1 MTRRWWAVLVS
12 GAVLLL
18 AGAQSGWAILVALGA
33 GLLALGLVS
42 LFLRVPETA
51 SWRDS
56 SAPSRV
62 VRGTEASLGIG
73 IDVPAGSTRWVNA
86 VSADGMDRVFV
97 PGLSRTESLTW
108 SIDTS
113 RRGLYLVGP
122 SRLEAA
128 DPFGLVR
135 RVLATREPSPVLV
148 VPRVHPVDVRLG
160 RAQAEEEESG
170 ERAGSETFHSLRE
183 YVPGDPQKLI
193 HWKSSARAGKLMV
206 RRMVDTTVPWLL
218 VILDVNA
225 RAYDRPGAMFADF
238 DAEAFELAVEEA
250 ASWAWHGCGPGQR
263 VLLVTTAGPGISSG
277 VTGVEV
283 TARTRESAL
292 DALALVD
299 PLAPEQCG
307 PGVVAALQRRQGV
320 SRAVYVTG
328 AHPETSVAWLAA
340 WRRMCPVTVV
350 GGAG

>member
-1 MTRRWWAVLVS
+1 MS
-12 GAVLLL
+12 
-18 AGAQSGWAILVALGA
+18 
-33 GLLALGLVS
+33 
-42 LFLRVPETA
+42 
-51 SWRDS
+51 
-56 SAPSRV
+56 
-62 VRGTEASLGIG
+62 
-73 IDVPAGSTRWVNA
+73 A
-86 VSADGMDRVFV
+86 VSAEGTDRVFV
-97 PGLSRTESLTW
+97 SGPSRTDSLTW
-108 SIDTS
+108 PIDTA

-122 SRLEAA
+122 SHLEAG

-135 RVLATREPSPVLV
+135 PVLATREQSPVLV
-148 VPRVHPVDVRLG
+148 VPRVHPIDVRLG
-160 RAQAEEEESG
+160 RAQTEDDETE

-193 HWKSSARAGKLMV
+193 HWKSSARTGKLMV

-238 DAEAFELAVEEA
+238 DGEAFEQAVEGA

-263 VLLVTTAGPGISSG
+263 VLLATTAGPGVTSG

-283 TARTRESAL
+283 TGRTRESAL

-299 PLAPEQCG
+299 PVAPEQCG
-307 PGVVAALQRRQGV
+307 PGVVVALMRRQGV

-328 AHPETSVAWLAA
+328 AHPETSVPWLAA

>member
-1 MTRRWWAVLVS
+1 MTRRRWTAFTCGVALFLTGSLSHWVVLT
-12 GAVLLL
+12 
-18 AGAQSGWAILVALGA
+18 ALGA
-33 GLLALGLVS
+33 GLLTLGVVPL
-42 LFLRVPETA
+42 LLRLPNSA
-51 SWRDS
+51 SWRDV
-56 SAPSRV
+56 SAPTRV
-62 VRGTEASLGIG
+62 VRADAASLTIG
-73 IDVPAGSTRWVNA
+73 IEVPFGSNCWVSA
-86 VSADGMDRVFV
+86 VSSDGSNRVFV
-97 PGLSRTESLTW
+97 PGLSRTETLTW
-108 SIDTS
+108 HIDTS

-122 SRLEAA
+122 SRLDAG

-135 RVLATREPSPVLV
+135 RVLATREPLPMLV

-160 RAQAEEEESG
+160 CAQTEEEEIG
-170 ERAGSETFHSLRE
+170 ERAGSETFHSLRG

-238 DAEAFELAVEEA
+238 DAEAFEVAVEEA

-263 VLLVTTAGPGISSG
+263 VLLATTAGPDISSR

-299 PLAPEQCG
+299 PLPPEQCG
-307 PGVVAALQRRQGV
+307 PGVVAALQRRHGV
-320 SRAVYVTG
+320 SRAVYVSG
-328 AHPETSVAWLAA
+328 AHPETSVTWLAA
-340 WRRMCPVTVV
+340 WRRICPVTVV
-350 GGAG
+350 GGAS

>member
-1 MTRRWWAVLVS
+1 MALCVI
-12 GAVLLL
+12 A
-18 AGAQSGWAILVALGA
+18 AGAWLRWMPLTAIGIA
-33 GLLALGLVS
+33 LLALAVAPLAIGLP
-42 LFLRVPETA
+42 RMAT
-51 SWRDS
+51 WRDVA
-56 SAPSRV
+56 APIRV
-62 VRGTEASLGIG
+62 GRGDAASVEVR
-73 IDVPAGSTRWVNA
+73 IDVPAGSTRWVSA
-86 VSADGMDRVFV
+86 VSVDGADRAFI
-97 PGLSRTESLTW
+97 PGESRTPVLIW
-108 SIDTS
+108 RIDTS

-122 SRLEAA
+122 SRLEAG
-128 DPFGLVR
+128 DPFGLLR

-148 VPRVHPVDVRLG
+148 VPRVHPVDVRIG
-160 RAQAEEEESG
+160 RAQTEEEETE

-218 VILDVNA
+218 VILDVNS

-238 DAEAFELAVEEA
+238 DAEAFEQAVEEA

-263 VLLVTTAGPGISSG
+263 VLLATTAGPGILSG

-299 PLAPEQCG
+299 PLAQEQCG

-328 AHPETSVAWLAA
+328 AHPQTSLTWLAA
-340 WRRMCPVTVV
+340 WRRLCPVTVV
-350 GGAG
+350 GGAR

>member
-1 MTRRWWAVLVS
+1 MTLRWWAVTSSGTVLILG
-12 GAVLLL
+12 GAVW
-18 AGAQSGWAILVALGA
+18 GWAVFVALGA
-33 GLLALGLVS
+33 AVLALGPLPLPLS
-42 LFLRVPETA
+42 LPQTA
-51 SWRDS
+51 SWRDI
-56 SAPSRV
+56 SAPTRV
-62 VRGTEASLGIG
+62 ARGTDASIA
-73 IDVPAGSTRWVNA
+73 IEVDVPGGSTRWVSA
-86 VSADGMDRVFV
+86 VSPDGGDRVFI
-97 PGLSRTESLTW
+97 PGLSRSESLTW
-108 SIDTS
+108 PIDTS

-122 SRLEAA
+122 SHLEAG
-128 DPFGLVR
+128 DPFGLMR

-160 RAQAEEEESG
+160 RSQTEDEETE

-238 DAEAFELAVEEA
+238 DGEAFELAVEEA

-263 VLLVTTAGPGISSG
+263 VLLATTAGPEISSG

-299 PLAPEQCG
+299 ALAAEQCG
-307 PGVVAALQRRQGV
+307 PGVAAALQRRQGV

-328 AHPETSVAWLAA
+328 AHQETSVTWLAM

>member
-1 MTRRWWAVLVS
+1 MTRRWRAVLMG
-12 GAVLLL
+12 GAVLCLIGALL
-18 AGAQSGWAILVALGA
+18 GWVVLTAAGAGLVALGF
-33 GLLALGLVS
+33 LPP
-42 LFLRVPETA
+42 FLRLPKTA
-51 SWRDS
+51 SWTNV
-56 SAPSRV
+56 SAPTRV
-62 VRGTEASLGIG
+62 VRGSETNLEIRM
-73 IDVPAGSTRWVNA
+73 DVPAGSTRWVSA
-86 VSADGMDRVFV
+86 VSADRSDRVFV
-97 PGLSRTESLTW
+97 TGRSRTESLTW
-108 SIDTS
+108 PIDTS

-122 SRLEAA
+122 SRLEAG
-128 DPFGLVR
+128 DPFGLMR
-135 RVLATREPSPVLV
+135 RVLATRKPSPVLV
-148 VPRVHPVDVRLG
+148 VPRVYQVDVRLG
-160 RAQAEEEESG
+160 RAQTEAEEAE

-193 HWKSSARAGKLMV
+193 HWKSTARTGKLMV

-238 DAEAFELAVEEA
+238 DADAFEQAVEEA
-250 ASWAWHGCGPGQR
+250 ASWAWHGCGPSQR
-263 VLLVTTAGPGISSG
+263 VLLATTAGPGVSAGI
-277 VTGVEV
+277 TGVEV

-328 AHPETSVAWLAA
+328 AHPQTSLTWLAA
-340 WRRMCPVTVV
+340 WRRLCPVTVV
-350 GGAG
+350 GGVR

>member
-1 MTRRWWAVLVS
+1 MTRLWWAAFAGATVPLLGGIALGWAVLIAV
-12 GAVLLL
+12 GA
-18 AGAQSGWAILVALGA
+18 GLVAL
-33 GLLALGLVS
+33 ALIPV
-42 LFLRVPETA
+42 FLHPPKTA
-51 SWRDS
+51 SWRDV
-56 SAPSRV
+56 SAPTRV
-62 VRGTEASLGIG
+62 VRGTEASLQIR
-73 IDVPAGSTRWVNA
+73 IDVTAGSTRWVSA
-86 VSADGMDRVFV
+86 VSAEGSGRVFV
-97 PGLSRTESLTW
+97 PGLSRTDSLMW
-108 SIDTS
+108 PIDTS

-122 SRLEAA
+122 SRLEAG

>member
-1 MTRRWWAVLVS
+1 
-12 GAVLLL
+12 
-18 AGAQSGWAILVALGA
+18 
-33 GLLALGLVS
+33 
-42 LFLRVPETA
+42 
-51 SWRDS
+51 
-56 SAPSRV
+56 
-62 VRGTEASLGIG
+62 
-73 IDVPAGSTRWVNA
+73 
-86 VSADGMDRVFV
+86 
-97 PGLSRTESLTW
+97 
-108 SIDTS
+108 
-113 RRGLYLVGP
+113 
-122 SRLEAA
+122 
-128 DPFGLVR
+128 
-135 RVLATREPSPVLV
+135 
-148 VPRVHPVDVRLG
+148 VHPVDVRLG
-160 RAQAEEEESG
+160 RAQTEEEETE

-193 HWKSSARAGKLMV
+193 HWKLSARAGKRMV

-238 DAEAFELAVEEA
+238 DAEAFEQSVEEA

-263 VLLVTTAGPGISSG
+263 VLLATTAGPGVSSG

-292 DALALVD
+292 DALAMVD

-320 SRAVYVTG
+320 SRAVYVSG
-328 AHPETSVAWLAA
+328 AHPETSVTWLAA

-350 GGAG
+350 GGAS

>member
-1 MTRRWWAVLVS
+1 MVCVAGAVLGWAVLI
-12 GAVLLL
+12 A
-18 AGAQSGWAILVALGA
+18 AGA
-33 GLLALGLVS
+33 GLFALLLVVS
-42 LFLRVPETA
+42 RLRLPKTA
-51 SWRDS
+51 SWRAF
-56 SAPSRV
+56 SAPTRV
-62 VRGTEASLGIG
+62 ARGVDTSLGIG
-73 IDVPAGSTRWVNA
+73 ICVPEGSTRWLTA
-86 VSADGMDRVFV
+86 ASSDGTNRVFV

-108 SIDTS
+108 PIDTS
-113 RRGLYLVGP
+113 QRGLYRIGP
-122 SRLEAA
+122 SRLEVG
-128 DPFGLVR
+128 DPFGLRR
-135 RVLATREPSPVLV
+135 RVLATLEPSPVLV
-148 VPRVHPVDVRLG
+148 VPRVYPVDVRLG
-160 RAQAEEEESG
+160 RAQTEEEETE
-170 ERAGSETFHSLRE
+170 ERTGSETFHSLRE

-225 RAYDRPGAMFADF
+225 RAYDRPGTMFADF
-238 DAEAFELAVEEA
+238 DAEAFEAAVEEA

-263 VLLVTTAGPGISSG
+263 VLLATTAGPEISSG

-299 PLAPEQCG
+299 ALAAEQCG
-307 PGVVAALQRRQGV
+307 PGVAAALQRRQGV

-328 AHPETSVAWLAA
+328 AHQETSVTWLAM

>member
-1 MTRRWWAVLVS
+1 MAGGAVLVLAGAALSWAVLI
-12 GAVLLL
+12 G
-18 AGAQSGWAILVALGA
+18 VAA
-33 GLLALGLVS
+33 GLLALAVTP
-42 LFLRVPETA
+42 LFLRVPKTA
-51 SWRDS
+51 SWSDI
-56 SAPSRV
+56 SAPTRV
-62 VRGTEASLGIG
+62 VRGTEASLEIG
-73 IDVPAGSTRWVNA
+73 IDVLAGFTRWVSA
-86 VSADGMDRVFV
+86 VSADRSDRVFV
-97 PGLSRTESLTW
+97 PVLSRTESLTW
-108 SIDTS
+108 SIDTA

-122 SRLEAA
+122 SRLEAG
-128 DPFGLVR
+128 DPFGLMR

-160 RAQAEEEESG
+160 RAQTEEEETE

-193 HWKSSARAGKLMV
+193 HWKSTARTGKLMV

-238 DAEAFELAVEEA
+238 DAEAFEVAVEEA

-263 VLLVTTAGPGISSG
+263 VLLATTAGLGISSG

-328 AHPETSVAWLAA
+328 AHPETSVTWLAA

-350 GGAG
+350 GGVK